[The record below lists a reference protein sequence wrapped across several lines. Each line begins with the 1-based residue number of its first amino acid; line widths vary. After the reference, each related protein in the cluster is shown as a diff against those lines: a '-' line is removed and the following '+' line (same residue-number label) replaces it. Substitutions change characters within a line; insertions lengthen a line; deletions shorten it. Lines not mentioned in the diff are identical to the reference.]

1 MWRSAAEDSWRS
13 AASGTAAPRSKRC
26 APAST
31 TGPRA
36 ALASRSDTKPYGAI
50 DKTPCLSA
58 WRGRA
63 FFAFQA
69 PAPRMICDT
78 QRFMNATELIYAS
91 GRSAAVPGP
100 RRVMRVSARVLLA
113 LVLCLASVL
122 LLRAQEA
129 KPKLGPDAV
138 SIERSHSYLRRH
150 AAPDFW
156 RLGPYY
162 VPQATGSGCS
172 LAAITM
178 LVNALRGLPA
188 HNDDPLATQEAVLQ
202 AVASEAWARQTA
214 ENGSG
219 VTFAELVRYLHLS
232 LEAFDLDAEIDVL
245 KPGDNLPATLE
256 KLRRSLAANER
267 TDRDIVLVY
276 FNQGVL
282 TGAWDGPHI
291 SPIGAYD
298 AARRRVLIMDVDRQW
313 YIPYWA
319 SDEKLLAAMLRPAP
333 SRGPLAGETGG
344 LVRAILKSAARR

>member
-1 MWRSAAEDSWRS
+1 MRHA
-13 AASGTAAPRSKRC
+13 
-26 APAST
+26 
-31 TGPRA
+31 TG
-36 ALASRSDTKPYGAI
+36 L
-50 DKTPCLSA
+50 
-58 WRGRA
+58 
-63 FFAFQA
+63 
-69 PAPRMICDT
+69 
-78 QRFMNATELIYAS
+78 
-91 GRSAAVPGP
+91 
-100 RRVMRVSARVLLA
+100 LLA
-113 LVLCLASVL
+113 LMLCLSPAGAPW
-122 LLRAQEA
+122 AQEA

-162 VPQATGSGCS
+162 VPQATGSACS

-178 LVNALRGLPA
+178 LVNALCGLPA
-188 HNDDPLATQEAVLQ
+188 RNDDPLATQEAVLQ
-202 AVASEAWARQTA
+202 AVASEAWTRQTA

-232 LEAFDLDAEIDVL
+232 LEAFHLDAEIEVL
-245 KPGDNLPATLE
+245 KPGDNFAATLH
-256 KLRRSLAANER
+256 KLRRILAANER
-267 TDRDIVLVY
+267 TDRDIALVY

-298 AARRRVLIMDVDRQW
+298 AARRRVLVMDVDRQW

-319 SDEKLLAAMLRPAP
+319 SDETLLAAMLRPAP